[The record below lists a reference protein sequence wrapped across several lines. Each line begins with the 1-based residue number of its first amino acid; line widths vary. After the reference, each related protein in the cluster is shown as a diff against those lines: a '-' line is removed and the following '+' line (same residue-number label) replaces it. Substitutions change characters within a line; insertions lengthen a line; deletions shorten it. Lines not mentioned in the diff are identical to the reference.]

1 MPKTFKQ
8 IDNIYLHVSA
18 YIKIILESLS
28 NFFEIVFFLGKR
40 KNAYWDF
47 ALEVFL
53 SFSMR
58 KHNYFEQAKKVKEKL
73 SETFNFA
80 TIKAGILSF

>member
-18 YIKIILESLS
+18 YTKIILESLS

-47 ALEVFL
+47 ASEVFL
-53 SFSMR
+53 SWASKKGKR
-58 KHNYFEQAKKVKEKL
+58 KIVW
-73 SETFNFA
+73 NF
-80 TIKAGILSF
+80 